1 MKYLRF
7 RNVYMFFV
15 SFLVIGLMLL
25 SDPDSALIQNLPW
38 GATVIASLIMQLKA
52 VIAVTLLHYTRKA
65 MFDYIDLGDIYDR
78 MMAKDDTVGLGLFV
92 IGVGLFVVGFAIL
105 IAVAAF

>member
-25 SDPDSALIQNLPW
+25 SDPDSALIQNLP
-38 GATVIASLIMQLKA
+38 
-52 VIAVTLLHYTRKA
+52 
-65 MFDYIDLGDIYDR
+65 
-78 MMAKDDTVGLGLFV
+78 
-92 IGVGLFVVGFAIL
+92 
-105 IAVAAF
+105 